1 LAPSFEEETR
11 GKWSREDGFAEGA
24 DAGTLGMREG
34 VGSGAGLQFRF
45 TRERGRQLE
54 KKEPTGGP
62 WVAAR
67 ERGKRELRA
76 SWADWLGWLTR
87 VGPVASFSIF
97 CSVYFFIFCFH
108 FLIV

>member
-1 LAPSFEEETR
+1 
-11 GKWSREDGFAEGA
+11 
-24 DAGTLGMREG
+24 MHEG
-34 VGSGAGLQFRF
+34 VGSGVGLEFHF

-76 SWADWLGWLTR
+76 SWADSLGWLTR
-87 VGPVASFSIF
+87 VGPVASFF
-97 CSVYFFIFCFH
+97 LFFVLKLFQFSVFSSFVLFAKANLFEK
-108 FLIV
+108 